1 MSGRTQTALIKK
13 GRVLVLWLLVFVSY
27 FFSLKAYMSIVPSYG
42 APVFLADN
50 WPDGVQAAE
59 ILKKEKEKEEPARLC
74 FYYDGGLMTLY
85 EKEYGRQTKVL
96 AAGIQGD
103 SSLYDWRMNSLD
115 ENDADGCIVDQKTA
129 RELFGS
135 TSVIGREIILGE
147 DSYQVRDVL
156 PLKER
161 IMLYHPKDRDAAY
174 TKVFV
179 GYKEGESIENTVSQ
193 FLMSYGLS
201 GTAVEGE
208 ILENGAL
215 LGLCLVPGLMFL
227 AFFVSA
233 GKEEKRCKEK
243 KIDAWIWKGIRI
255 LLLAVLAWVL
265 YKNIHIPAEW
275 LPGKWSDF
283 SFYPARLQE
292 ELVKLRLYL
301 VLSRTVVQA
310 ENLILT
316 GKSIFLSVT
325 SFFLCMGL
333 LLFNW
338 RREGIA
344 QTQRRE
350 TF

>member
-1 MSGRTQTALIKK
+1 
-13 GRVLVLWLLVFVSY
+13 
-27 FFSLKAYMSIVPSYG
+27 
-42 APVFLADN
+42 
-50 WPDGVQAAE
+50 
-59 ILKKEKEKEEPARLC
+59 
-74 FYYDGGLMTLY
+74 
-85 EKEYGRQTKVL
+85 
-96 AAGIQGD
+96 
-103 SSLYDWRMNSLD
+103 
-115 ENDADGCIVDQKTA
+115 
-129 RELFGS
+129 
-135 TSVIGREIILGE
+135 
-147 DSYQVRDVL
+147 
-156 PLKER
+156 
-161 IMLYHPKDRDAAY
+161 MLYHPKDRDAAY

-292 ELVKLRLYL
+292 ELEKLRLYL
-301 VLSRTVVQA
+301 VLSRSVVQA